1 MGINEDEIEIVKVI
15 EKKNGKKKSNNIV
28 KYDFNKWYKIAFI
41 YVF

>member
-1 MGINEDEIEIVKVI
+1 MGINEIEIVKVI
-15 EKKNGKKKSNNIV
+15 EKKMEKKSNNII